1 MQATLTQ
8 PKQPFSSL
16 VLPAAGIAWAI
27 AFAAGAGGV
36 FLRLTTGHELA
47 NYGSYVPW
55 GLWVAA
61 YVYFSGL
68 SAGAFLISTLVY
80 AGGVRRLEPV
90 AKVGL
95 FTALITLLMG
105 LMMIWFDLGHSER
118 AWEVFV
124 YGNRQS
130 MMAWMIWLYTAYM
143 AVLVVANWFAFRADL
158 AEIAAGDGVR
168 ARIAQ
173 LLTFGRTG
181 TGDLARERDARTLRV
196 LAIVGIPVVIAF
208 NGGSGALFGVL
219 AARPFWNA
227 SIFPIASIVGA
238 LASGTALLAF
248 IAAFT
253 SPQRNTAS
261 HRELVWF
268 LGRLVLALTAL
279 YLLLEWAEFSIG
291 IYGSVP
297 TETKPYEEILTGP
310 YWWVFWFVHLGAG
323 AALPLFLLLTRPRSV
338 PLIGLAG
345 GLVAATFIAVRLN
358 IVIPGL
364 VVPQLEGMDKAF
376 VDGRLTFE
384 YFPSVME
391 WLVLLFVVS
400 AGVAMFYVGSK
411 LLPLTGTEER

>member
-1 MQATLTQ
+1 MQATMSQ
-8 PKQPFSSL
+8 PRQPLSSL
-16 VLPAAGIAWAI
+16 ALPVLVVLWAV
-27 AFAAGAGGV
+27 AFAAGAVGV

-80 AGGVRRLEPV
+80 AGRIRRLEPV
-90 AKVGL
+90 AKPAL
-95 FTALITLLMG
+95 LSALITLLMG
-105 LMMIWFDLGHSER
+105 LMTIWFDLGHGER

-124 YGNRQS
+124 YGNRES

-143 AVLVVANWFAFRADL
+143 IILVVANWFAFRADL
-158 AEIAAGDGVR
+158 AEMSRGEGVGARLAG
-168 ARIAQ
+168 
-173 LLTFGRTG
+173 LLTFGRKG
-181 TGDLARERDARTLRV
+181 TGDISRENDARALRTI
-196 LAIVGIPVVIAF
+196 AIIGIPVVIAF

-219 AARPFWNA
+219 AARPYWNA

-238 LASGTALLAF
+238 LASGAAMITF
-248 IAAFT
+248 ITAFT
-253 SPQRNTAS
+253 SARRGTPE

-268 LGRLVLALTAL
+268 LGRIVLGLLAL

-291 IYGSVP
+291 IYGDVP
-297 TETKPYEEILTGP
+297 TETEPYKEILTGP

-323 AALPLFLLLTRPRSV
+323 AAIPLALLLSRPRSV
-338 PLIGLAG
+338 PLIGVAAA
-345 GLVAATFIAVRLN
+345 LVAATFIAVRLN

-364 VVPQLEGMDKAF
+364 VVPQLEGMDEAF
-376 VDGRLTFE
+376 VDGRLTFD

-391 WLVLLFVVS
+391 WLVLLFVVTT
-400 AGVAMFYVGSK
+400 GVAMFYVGSR
-411 LLPLTGTEER
+411 LLPLSDSEER

>member
-16 VLPAAGIAWAI
+16 ALPVAAAIWAV
-27 AFAAGAGGV
+27 AFAAGAVGV

-80 AGGVRRLEPV
+80 AGRVRRLEPV
-90 AKVGL
+90 GRVGL
-95 FTALITLLMG
+95 FTALVALLTG
-105 LMMIWFDLGHSER
+105 LMMIWFDLGHGFR

-124 YGNRQS
+124 YGNRTS
-130 MMAWMIWLYTAYM
+130 MMAWMIWLYTAYGV
-143 AVLVVANWFAFRADL
+143 VLVAANWFALRADL
-158 AEIAAGDGVR
+158 AEMATGDGVR
-168 ARIAQ
+168 ARVAQ
-173 LLTFGRTG
+173 LLTLGRTD
-181 TGDLARERDARTLRV
+181 TGDLARERDARTLRI

-208 NGGSGALFGVL
+208 NGGSGALFSVL
-219 AARPFWNA
+219 SSKPFWNA
-227 SIFPIASIVGA
+227 SIFPVAWIAGA
-238 LASGTALLAF
+238 LASGTGLLAF
-248 IAAFT
+248 ITAFT
-253 SPQRNTAS
+253 APNRDSTE

-268 LGRLVLALTAL
+268 LGRLVLALIAL
-279 YLLLEWAEFSIG
+279 YLVLEWAEYSIG
-291 IYGSVP
+291 IYGGVHNER
-297 TETKPYEEILTGP
+297 TPYMEILTGP

-323 AALPLFLLLTRPRSV
+323 AALPLLLLLSRPRSV
-338 PLIGLAG
+338 PLIGVAG

-384 YFPSVME
+384 YFPSTME
-391 WLVLLFVVS
+391 WLVVLFVVS

>member
-1 MQATLTQ
+1 MQTTLTQ

-16 VLPAAGIAWAI
+16 VLPVAGIVWAI
-27 AFAAGAGGV
+27 AFAAGSVGV

-47 NYGSYVPW
+47 NYGSYIPW

-105 LMMIWFDLGHSER
+105 LMLIWLDLGRIDR

-124 YGNRQS
+124 YGSRTS

-143 AVLVVANWFAFRADL
+143 VILVAANWFAFRADL
-158 AEIAAGDGVR
+158 AEMAVGNSLR
-168 ARIAQ
+168 ARVAK
-173 LLTFGRTG
+173 LLTLGRTG

-196 LAIVGIPVVIAF
+196 LAIIGIPVVIAF
-208 NGGSGALFGVL
+208 NGGSGALFAVI

-248 IAAFT
+248 ITAFT
-253 SPQRNTAS
+253 APKRGTTE
-261 HRELVWF
+261 HGELVWF
-268 LGRLVLALTAL
+268 LGRLVLALTAI

-291 IYGSVP
+291 IYGDVP
-297 TETKPYEEILTGP
+297 IETEPYLEILTGP

-364 VVPQLEGMDKAF
+364 VVPQLEGMDVAF
-376 VDGRLTFE
+376 VHRRLSFE

-391 WLVLLFVVS
+391 WLVMLFVVS

>member
-8 PKQPFSSL
+8 PKQPLSSL
-16 VLPAAGIAWAI
+16 ALPVAGIVWAI
-27 AFAAGAGGV
+27 AFGAGVVGV

-80 AGGVRRLEPV
+80 VGRVRRLEPV
-90 AKVGL
+90 AKLGL
-95 FTALITLLMG
+95 LTALITLLMG
-105 LMMIWFDLGHSER
+105 LMMIWFDLGHGER

-124 YGNRQS
+124 YGNRAS

-143 AVLVVANWFAFRADL
+143 LVLIAANWFAFRADL
-158 AEIAAGDGVR
+158 AEIARGRSLR
-168 ARIAQ
+168 ARAAT
-173 LLTFGRTG
+173 LLTLGRTG

-196 LAIVGIPVVIAF
+196 LAIIGIPVVIAF

-248 IAAFT
+248 ISAFT
-253 SPQRNTAS
+253 SPQRNAAS
-261 HRELVWF
+261 HGDLMWF
-268 LGRLVLALTAL
+268 MGRLVLGLTAV
-279 YLLLEWAEFSIG
+279 YLLLEFAEFSIG
-291 IYGSVP
+291 IYGDVP
-297 TETKPYEEILTGP
+297 TETEPYMEILTGP
-310 YWWVFWFVHLGAG
+310 YWWVFWFVHVGVG
-323 AALPLFLLLTRPRSV
+323 AALPLCLLLTRPRSV
-338 PLIGLAG
+338 PLIGAAG

-364 VVPQLEGMDKAF
+364 VVPQLEGIDEAF

-384 YFPSVME
+384 YFPSTME

-400 AGVAMFYVGSK
+400 AGVAMFYAGSK
-411 LLPLTGTEER
+411 LLPLTGT